1 MILTLLFE
9 KKIKTCNNTWLNN
22 FFNKYNNENVYKIQK
37 LASKKV
43 NFNSPLYA

>member
-1 MILTLLFE
+1 MVKQI
-9 KKIKTCNNTWLNN
+9 